1 MKKINLYFIITSL
14 INSFLLIKITS
25 GYNNLRFLIG
35 DLIVILIVVAFSYF
49 FKKRKLYFLIW
60 SIILSVLCCI
70 NSLYYNEFN
79 DFMSIK
85 LISILSQAFALPS
98 EATTDVFEILDFI
111 FIWQIL
117 VMLIVYIKD
126 KFEYNRS
133 YRDFKSHIVSS
144 FVLLVFLILS
154 MNSNDIYRISHEWNK
169 VYKANNFGIYSYQVS
184 DVFHL
189 IKSNFDSIS
198 EKELNE
204 MNEFYETKEVVTN
217 EYTNIFKDK
226 NVIFIHGESIQ
237 SLFIDEEINNQ
248 SIMPNLSRLKEEG
261 LYFSNFYSQE
271 SVGTSSDTELTLN
284 NSILPVGVGT
294 AFVSYD
300 NNTYQAL
307 PKKLSELGYYTFS
320 MHGNTC
326 EYWNREVMHKNLGY
340 NHFYCYNDYD
350 LSDTLGLGLSDKS
363 FFSQSADII
372 KSVSDKKFSATLI
385 MLSNHAPFDTNE
397 QVNFDVG
404 YMEGTK
410 LGNYI
415 KLLHYVD
422 EAIGEFINKLDR
434 LDLLDDTVIVIYGD
448 HDAKIKVK
456 DYEKYFDEEIDFYEY
471 EKISRVPLIIW
482 TKDNLVSGEVDE
494 IMGMIDVFPT
504 LGNMFGFSSN
514 YSLGNDIFSTNDNIV
529 VFPNGNWVTNKVYY
543 NNQNSEYKLYEEV
556 DKNYLKEKE
565 EYAKKIVE
573 ISNNLIKYNLMK

>member
-300 NNTYQAL
+300 NNTYQDL
-307 PKKLSELGYYTFS
+307 TKKL
-320 MHGNTC
+320 
-326 EYWNREVMHKNLGY
+326 
-340 NHFYCYNDYD
+340 
-350 LSDTLGLGLSDKS
+350 
-363 FFSQSADII
+363 I
-372 KSVSDKKFSATLI
+372 
-385 MLSNHAPFDTNE
+385 
-397 QVNFDVG
+397 
-404 YMEGTK
+404 
-410 LGNYI
+410 
-415 KLLHYVD
+415 
-422 EAIGEFINKLDR
+422 
-434 LDLLDDTVIVIYGD
+434 
-448 HDAKIKVK
+448 
-456 DYEKYFDEEIDFYEY
+456 
-471 EKISRVPLIIW
+471 
-482 TKDNLVSGEVDE
+482 
-494 IMGMIDVFPT
+494 
-504 LGNMFGFSSN
+504 
-514 YSLGNDIFSTNDNIV
+514 
-529 VFPNGNWVTNKVYY
+529 
-543 NNQNSEYKLYEEV
+543 
-556 DKNYLKEKE
+556 
-565 EYAKKIVE
+565 
-573 ISNNLIKYNLMK
+573 